1 MKVVLWT
8 DHIFTSLELF
18 SDFFSELR
26 ITSFWPKSLSGHAV
40 GLHALFRYSRELK
53 LLPVGLEFSWPGP
66 PLSTFQ
72 LATDITVVHDT
83 KITLEK

>member
-26 ITSFWPKSLSGHAV
+26 ITSFRPKSLSGHSP
-40 GLHALFRYSRELK
+40 GLHALFRYRRKLK
-53 LLPVGLEFSWPGP
+53 LLPVSSEFPWPLHE
-66 PLSTFQ
+66 LSTFQ
-72 LATDITVVHDT
+72 LATVITVVHDT